1 MYPGSDLID
10 LRDSSSWCW
19 LIVISF
25 LCCDILLFLL
35 SKPFHSAFSSSHWRA
50 ECQQRPAQWM
60 VLTPAHLKTAQF
72 LCMRSLPGRAPVKTP
87 RARLLP
93 VGSGFWNETCP
104 LAALCRAN
112 PLSGCN
118 FGMKICISSEYHSN
132 EAFLKRTKQNRV
144 SLIILELATV
154 TLSREPGSCILLAPV
169 RMLSR
174 FPDLIDSILS
184 TQTLDSY

>member
-35 SKPFHSAFSSSHWRA
+35 SKPFHWAFSSSHWRA
-50 ECQQRPAQWM
+50 ECQQSPCT
-60 VLTPAHLKTAQF
+60 VDGVDPSTPENSSAPVHAV
-72 LCMRSLPGRAPVKTP
+72 PPRAPVKTP